1 MLLIID
7 NNIESRKNRLQW
19 EESAY
24 LISIKF
30 NENSK
35 SYEGQK
41 FAKNEWKYEKL
52 RKNAVFAWLLL
63 KKWKLMITL
72 RKLKKSA

>member
-41 FAKNEWKYEKL
+41 FAKKSVKYEKI
-52 RKNAVFAWLLL
+52 RKTAVFAW
-63 KKWKLMITL
+63 
-72 RKLKKSA
+72 

>member
-1 MLLIID
+1 MIID
-7 NNIESRKNRLQW
+7 NNIESRKSRLQW

-24 LISIKF
+24 FISIKF

-41 FAKNEWKYEKL
+41 FAKKIGENMKKCKKLLFMLGNFWKNENVW
-52 RKNAVFAWLLL
+52 
-63 KKWKLMITL
+63 
-72 RKLKKSA
+72 